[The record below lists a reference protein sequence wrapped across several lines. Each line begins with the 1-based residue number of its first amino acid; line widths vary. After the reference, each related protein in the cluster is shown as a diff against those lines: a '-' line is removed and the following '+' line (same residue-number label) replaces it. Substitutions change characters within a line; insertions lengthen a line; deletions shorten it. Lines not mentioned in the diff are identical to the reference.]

1 MEDYAYDVT
10 LSCIDTWAKN
20 NSSELQKLCKYFK
33 DICEIR
39 SSIENQKV
47 KLSNNYQS
55 SAISGDPVKFKKP
68 VNRNK
73 GEWELWL
80 MEGDSAAGGFQ
91 NERGPMTNIGLMP
104 LKGKIKNPFT
114 TPPKTLFEND
124 EIAGITKLCGYN
136 GYSGKKFDPEL
147 FKPGKV
153 VFATDAD
160 ADGSHIACL
169 LLGFFLRYMPFA
181 FGDPNGDGKDS
192 KIFTANPPLY
202 GYSEGKTMKF
212 FANTLEYVEFVQER
226 FCAKHILADAIT
238 GKKLSRSEIT
248 NLLYINQDYIELINH
263 VSSTINPYLVE
274 LLLINKDL
282 PYNKLKKL
290 VESKYKFLTVS
301 KANNEITV
309 VGLLELV
316 HQRVFFNDRMIS
328 MCSQAL
334 AAINRNAKKYYLLDG
349 ELMSIYGIMSRFDEL
364 APVVTR
370 YKGLGE
376 AKPEVF
382 AKVMLVPGYGRCLRQ
397 YTIKDAQKEL
407 KQMISLQSEKSK
419 FLEHFDGKIRRE
431 DVE

>member
-1 MEDYAYDVT
+1 
-10 LSCIDTWAKN
+10 
-20 NSSELQKLCKYFK
+20 
-33 DICEIR
+33 
-39 SSIENQKV
+39 
-47 KLSNNYQS
+47 
-55 SAISGDPVKFKKP
+55 
-68 VNRNK
+68 
-73 GEWELWL
+73 
-80 MEGDSAAGGFQ
+80 
-91 NERGPMTNIGLMP
+91 
-104 LKGKIKNPFT
+104 
-114 TPPKTLFEND
+114 
-124 EIAGITKLCGYN
+124 
-136 GYSGKKFDPEL
+136 
-147 FKPGKV
+147 
-153 VFATDAD
+153 
-160 ADGSHIACL
+160 
-169 LLGFFLRYMPFA
+169 MPFA
-181 FGDPNGDGKDS
+181 FGDPNGDGRDS

-202 GYSEGKTMKF
+202 GYSEGKNMKF

-226 FCAKHILADAIT
+226 FCAKHTLADAVT
-238 GKKLSRSEIT
+238 GKKLTRNEIT

-316 HQRVFFNDRMIS
+316 YQRVFFNDRMLS

-334 AAINRNAKKYYLLDG
+334 TAINRNAKKYYLLDG

-419 FLEHFDGKIRRE
+419 FLENFDGKIRRE